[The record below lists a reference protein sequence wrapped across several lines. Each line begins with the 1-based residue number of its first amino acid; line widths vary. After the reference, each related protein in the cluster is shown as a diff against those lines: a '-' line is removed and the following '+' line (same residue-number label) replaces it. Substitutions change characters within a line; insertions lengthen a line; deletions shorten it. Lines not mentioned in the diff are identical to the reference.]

1 MFMVDAAAQNAYAM
15 FLLQNKNIIDKK
27 RCLNFKIHF
36 KTLKKIKLICFSTA
50 KILEDLGVA
59 LIKAN
64 VLFRHESAK
73 NMNYIGV
80 KNNLKFVLINFID
93 NVNI

>member
-1 MFMVDAAAQNAYAM
+1 MFMVDAADQNAFAM
-15 FLLQNKNIIDKK
+15 FLLQKKNIIDEK
-27 RCLNFKIHF
+27 RCLNFK
-36 KTLKKIKLICFSTA
+36 TLKKKIILICCCTA
-50 KILEDLGVA
+50 RILEDLGVA

-64 VLFRHESAK
+64 VLFRHEGAK

-80 KNNLKFVLINFID
+80 KNDLKFVLINFIE